1 MNKEINPNSMMTYE
15 INKNN
20 TNIPYRDA
28 LMQQDILSNLKNQLF
43 VKNQNRKNYVSL
55 LAKYGKLQ
63 EDLEKL
69 IQLRNQQE
77 IILRQQQN
85 DERNILINELKN
97 KNYDLSN
104 QLNEQIAMNTKLYN
118 ENNILFKELESIK
131 NENKELLET
140 IIKQEDFLHR
150 LSYEKEE
157 IEKKIYDLSQMREKQ
172 EIEIMNRSEEINEFN
187 HANIG
192 QDDLIRNR
200 NGENINIFK
209 EINNE
214 KKLKENFLYELR
226 DKENMII
233 SNHKKLNMVNEN
245 INGLKNDINNLT
257 NILSKNNNDIDIVN
271 CNIIKEIE
279 STNQLLNDNNNL
291 NNNIH
296 DRDILIQNLNN
307 ENDSLKNNNQDLE
320 QDNINANIFIEEY
333 KKHLIFLVCQNK
345 KLAAEIQ
352 LLLGRDTDI
361 KNVLERTNYLKEF
374 RQENDRRIS
383 NSIENLKPHL
393 DTSYQLETNIDNN
406 NNDNDKS
413 TYSINKNENENEIK
427 NTENENNEEPN
438 DIKEDKI
445 NEKDKDNINEN
456 KENKDNINTSK
467 EKIIENIIDD
477 NDNNNNKNE
486 EQEEN
491 NNNNNDNNDNNINID
506 ENKEEHSEK

>member
-28 LMQQDILSNLKNQLF
+28 LIQQDILSNLKNQLF

-69 IQLRNQQE
+69 IQMRNQQE

-104 QLNEQIAMNTKLYN
+104 QLNEQITMNTKLYN

-131 NENKELLET
+131 NENKELHET

-187 HANIG
+187 HVNIG
-192 QDDLIRNR
+192 QDDLIRSR
-200 NGENINIFK
+200 DGENINIFK

-214 KKLKENFLYELR
+214 KKIKENLIYELR
-226 DKENMII
+226 DKENMIK
-233 SNHKKLNMVNEN
+233 SNQQKLNMVNEN

-257 NILSKNNNDIDIVN
+257 NILSKNNDDIDIVN
-271 CNIIKEIE
+271 CNILKEIE
-279 STNQLLNDNNNL
+279 STNQLLTDNNNL

-320 QDNINANIFIEEY
+320 QDNINANASIEEY
-333 KKHLIFLVCQNK
+333 KKHLIFLVFQNK

-383 NSIENLKPHL
+383 NSIENLKPNL
-393 DTSYQLETNIDNN
+393 DTSYQLDTNSDNN
-406 NNDNDKS
+406 NVNDNDKS
-413 TYSINKNENENEIK
+413 SYSINKNENEIK

-445 NEKDKDNINEN
+445 NEKEKNNINEN
-456 KENKDNINTSK
+456 INENKDNINTSK
-467 EKIIENIIDD
+467 EKIIENIIED
-477 NDNNNNKNE
+477 NDNNKNE
-486 EQEEN
+486 EQDEN
-491 NNNNNDNNDNNINID
+491 NVNNNDNNTNID
-506 ENKEEHSEK
+506 ENKEERSEK